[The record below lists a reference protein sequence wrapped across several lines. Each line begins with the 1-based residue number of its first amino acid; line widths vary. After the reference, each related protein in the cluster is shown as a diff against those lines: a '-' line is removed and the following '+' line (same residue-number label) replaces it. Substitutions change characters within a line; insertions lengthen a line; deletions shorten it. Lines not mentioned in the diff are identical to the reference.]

1 MVEWH
6 RRYECRGVLDPEV
19 RMIVI
24 GLTGG
29 IGTGKSEVARIFQE
43 LGAVVIN
50 ADRIGHQAY
59 TPHSEIWQEVVKA
72 FGEEIL
78 QPSGEI
84 DRKKLGSIVF
94 ADPEQL
100 ARLNQIMHPRMARM
114 VARQVEE
121 LGEQGEDVVVVEA
134 ALLFEAGWDSLV
146 GEVWSTESPEELV
159 IERLQSR
166 SGLSQEEA
174 KKRID
179 SQMSAEERISRSQ
192 VVVDNSGDLAELE
205 RVVRN
210 IWDRRVKT
218 KVEKA

>member
-1 MVEWH
+1 
-6 RRYECRGVLDPEV
+6 
-19 RMIVI
+19 MIVI

-43 LGAVVIN
+43 LGAVLIN
-50 ADRIGHQAY
+50 ADQIGHQAY

-78 QPSGEI
+78 QPNGEI

-94 ADPEQL
+94 ADPDRL
-100 ARLNQIMHPRMARM
+100 TRLNQIMHPRMARM
-114 VARQVEE
+114 VAQQVQE
-121 LGEQGEDVVVVEA
+121 LREQGADVVVVEA

-146 GEVWSTESPEELV
+146 GEVWSTESPEDLV
-159 IERLQSR
+159 IERLQTR

-179 SQMSAEERISRSQ
+179 SQMSAEERKSRSQ
-192 VVVDNSGDLAELE
+192 VVVDNSGDLVELD
-205 RVVRN
+205 RVVRS
-210 IWDRRVKT
+210 IWDRRVKA

>member
-1 MVEWH
+1 
-6 RRYECRGVLDPEV
+6 
-19 RMIVI
+19 MIVI

-50 ADRIGHQAY
+50 ADQIGHQAY
-59 TPHSEIWQEVVKA
+59 NPHSEIWHEVVKA
-72 FGEEIL
+72 FGEGIL
-78 QPSGEI
+78 EPSGEI

-100 ARLNQIMHPRMARM
+100 TRLNRIMHPRMARM
-114 VARQVEE
+114 VVQQAQE
-121 LGEQGEDVVVVEA
+121 LREQGVEVVVVEA

-146 GEVWSTESPEELV
+146 GEVWSTYSPEDLV

-166 SGLSQEEA
+166 SGLSMEEA

-179 SQMSAEERISRSQ
+179 SQMSAEERNSRSQ
-192 VVVDNSGDLAELE
+192 VVVENSGDLAELE
-205 RVVRN
+205 RIVRN
-210 IWDRRVKT
+210 IWHSRVNLT
-218 KVEKA
+218 VEKA

>member
-1 MVEWH
+1 
-6 RRYECRGVLDPEV
+6 
-19 RMIVI
+19 MIVI

-43 LGAVVIN
+43 LGAVLIN
-50 ADRIGHQAY
+50 ADQIGHQAY
-59 TPHSEIWQEVVKA
+59 NPHSEIWQEVVKA

-94 ADPEQL
+94 ADPDQL
-100 ARLNQIMHPRMARM
+100 TRLNQIMHPRMARM
-114 VARQVEE
+114 VARQVQE
-121 LGEQGEDVVVVEA
+121 LGEQGADVVVVEA

-146 GEVWSTESPEELV
+146 GEVWSTESPEDLV
-159 IERLQSR
+159 IKRLQSR

-179 SQMSAEERISRSQ
+179 SQMSAEERKSRSQ
-192 VVVDNSGDLAELE
+192 VVVDNSGDLVDLE
-205 RVVRN
+205 RVVRS
-210 IWDRRVKT
+210 IWDQRVKA

>member
-1 MVEWH
+1 
-6 RRYECRGVLDPEV
+6 
-19 RMIVI
+19 MIVI

-29 IGTGKSEVARIFQE
+29 IGTGKSEVARIIQE
-43 LGAVVIN
+43 LGAVLIN
-50 ADRIGHQAY
+50 ADQIGHEAY

-94 ADPEQL
+94 ADPDQL
-100 ARLNQIMHPRMARM
+100 TRLNRIMHPRMARM
-114 VARQVEE
+114 VAQQVEE
-121 LGEQGEDVVVVEA
+121 LREQGADVVVVEA

-146 GEVWSTESPEELV
+146 GEVWSTESPEDLV
-159 IERLQSR
+159 IQRLQSR

-179 SQMSAEERISRSQ
+179 SQMSAEERKSRSQ
-192 VVVDNSGDLAELE
+192 VVVDNSGDLLELE
-205 RVVRN
+205 RVVRG
-210 IWDRRVKT
+210 IWDRRVKG
-218 KVEKA
+218 KVEKS

>member
-1 MVEWH
+1 
-6 RRYECRGVLDPEV
+6 
-19 RMIVI
+19 MIVI

-29 IGTGKSEVARIFQE
+29 IGTGKSEVTRIFQE
-43 LGAVVIN
+43 LGAVLIN
-50 ADRIGHQAY
+50 ADQIGHQAY

-94 ADPEQL
+94 ADPDQL
-100 ARLNQIMHPRMARM
+100 TRLNQIMHPRMARM
-114 VARQVEE
+114 VAQQIQE
-121 LGEQGEDVVVVEA
+121 LGEQGADVVVVEA

-146 GEVWSTESPEELV
+146 DEVWSTESPEESV
-159 IERLQSR
+159 IKRLQSR

-179 SQMSAEERISRSQ
+179 SQMSAEERTSRSQ
-192 VVVDNSGDLAELE
+192 VVVDNSGDLVELE
-205 RVVRN
+205 RVVRS
-210 IWDRRVKT
+210 IWDNRVKA

>member
-1 MVEWH
+1 
-6 RRYECRGVLDPEV
+6 
-19 RMIVI
+19 MIVI

-43 LGAVVIN
+43 LGAVIIN
-50 ADRIGHQAY
+50 ADQIGHQAY

-78 QPSGEI
+78 QPNGEI

-94 ADPEQL
+94 ADPDQL
-100 ARLNQIMHPRMARM
+100 TRLNQIMHPRMARM
-114 VARQVEE
+114 VAQQVQE
-121 LGEQGEDVVVVEA
+121 LREQGADVVVVEA

-146 GEVWSTESPEELV
+146 GEVWSTESPENLV
-159 IERLQSR
+159 INRLQSR

-179 SQMSAEERISRSQ
+179 SQMSAEERKSRSQ
-192 VVVDNSGDLAELE
+192 VVVDNSGDLIELE
-205 RVVRN
+205 RVVRS
-210 IWDRRVKT
+210 IWDRRVKA

>member
-1 MVEWH
+1 
-6 RRYECRGVLDPEV
+6 
-19 RMIVI
+19 MIVI

-43 LGAVVIN
+43 LGAVLIN
-50 ADRIGHQAY
+50 ADQIGHQAY

-94 ADPEQL
+94 ADPDQL
-100 ARLNQIMHPRMARM
+100 TRLNQIMHPRMARM
-114 VARQVEE
+114 VARQVQE
-121 LGEQGEDVVVVEA
+121 LGEQGADVVVVEA

-146 GEVWSTESPEELV
+146 GEVWSTESPEDLV
-159 IERLQSR
+159 IKRLQSR

-179 SQMSAEERISRSQ
+179 SQMSAEERKSRSQ
-192 VVVDNSGDLAELE
+192 VVVDNSGDLVDLE
-205 RVVRN
+205 RVVRS
-210 IWDRRVKT
+210 IWDRRVKA

>member
-1 MVEWH
+1 
-6 RRYECRGVLDPEV
+6 
-19 RMIVI
+19 MIVI

-43 LGAVVIN
+43 LGAVLIN
-50 ADRIGHQAY
+50 ADQIGHQAY

-100 ARLNQIMHPRMARM
+100 TRLNQIMHPRMARM
-114 VARQVEE
+114 VAQQVQE
-121 LGEQGEDVVVVEA
+121 LGEQGADVVIVEA
-134 ALLFEAGWDSLV
+134 ALLYEAGWDSLV
-146 GEVWSTESPEELV
+146 GEVWSTESPEDLV
-159 IERLQSR
+159 IKRLQSR

-179 SQMSAEERISRSQ
+179 SQMSGEERKSRSQ
-192 VVVDNSGDLAELE
+192 VVVDNSGDLDELE
-205 RVVRN
+205 RVVRG

>member
-1 MVEWH
+1 
-6 RRYECRGVLDPEV
+6 
-19 RMIVI
+19 MIVI

-43 LGAVVIN
+43 LGAVLIN
-50 ADRIGHQAY
+50 ADQIGHQAY
-59 TPHSEIWQEVVKA
+59 NPHSEIWQEVVKA

-94 ADPEQL
+94 ADPDQL
-100 ARLNQIMHPRMARM
+100 TRLNQIMHPRMARM
-114 VARQVEE
+114 VARQVQE
-121 LGEQGEDVVVVEA
+121 LGEQGADVVVVEA

-146 GEVWSTESPEELV
+146 GEVWSTESPEDLV
-159 IERLQSR
+159 IKRLQSR

-179 SQMSAEERISRSQ
+179 SQMSAEERKSCSQ
-192 VVVDNSGDLAELE
+192 VVVDNSGDLVDLE
-205 RVVRN
+205 RVVRSM
-210 IWDRRVKT
+210 WDQRVKA

>member
-1 MVEWH
+1 
-6 RRYECRGVLDPEV
+6 
-19 RMIVI
+19 MIVI

-43 LGAVVIN
+43 LGAVLIN
-50 ADRIGHQAY
+50 ADQIGHQAY

-78 QPSGEI
+78 QPNGEI

-94 ADPEQL
+94 ADPDQL
-100 ARLNQIMHPRMARM
+100 TRLNQIMHPRMARM
-114 VARQVEE
+114 VAQQVQE
-121 LGEQGEDVVVVEA
+121 LREHGADVVVVEA

-146 GEVWSTESPEELV
+146 GEVWSTESPEYLV
-159 IERLQSR
+159 IKRLQSR

-179 SQMSAEERISRSQ
+179 SQMSGEERKSRSQ
-192 VVVDNSGDLAELE
+192 VVVDNSGDLIELE
-205 RVVRN
+205 RVVRS
-210 IWDRRVKT
+210 IWDRRVKA

>member
-1 MVEWH
+1 
-6 RRYECRGVLDPEV
+6 
-19 RMIVI
+19 MIVI

-43 LGAVVIN
+43 LGAVLIN
-50 ADRIGHQAY
+50 ADQIGHQAY

-78 QPSGEI
+78 QPNGEI

-94 ADPEQL
+94 ADPDQL
-100 ARLNQIMHPRMARM
+100 TRLNRIMHPRMARI
-114 VARQVEE
+114 VAQQVQE
-121 LGEQGEDVVVVEA
+121 LREQGADVVVVEA
-134 ALLFEAGWDSLV
+134 ALLFVAGWDSLV
-146 GEVWSTESPEELV
+146 GEVWSTESPENLV
-159 IERLQSR
+159 IKRLQSR

-174 KKRID
+174 RKRID
-179 SQMSAEERISRSQ
+179 SQMSAEERKSRSQ

-205 RVVRN
+205 RVVRS
-210 IWDRRVKT
+210 IWDRRVNA

>member
-1 MVEWH
+1 
-6 RRYECRGVLDPEV
+6 
-19 RMIVI
+19 MIVI

-43 LGAVVIN
+43 LGAVLIN
-50 ADRIGHQAY
+50 ADQIGHQAY
-59 TPHSEIWQEVVKA
+59 NPHSEIWQEVVKA

-94 ADPEQL
+94 ADPDQL
-100 ARLNQIMHPRMARM
+100 TRLNQIMHPRMARM
-114 VARQVEE
+114 VARQVQE
-121 LGEQGEDVVVVEA
+121 LGEQGADVVVVEA

-146 GEVWSTESPEELV
+146 GEVWSTESPEDLV
-159 IERLQSR
+159 TKRLQSR

-179 SQMSAEERISRSQ
+179 SQMSAEERKSRSQ
-192 VVVDNSGDLAELE
+192 VVVDNSGDLVDLE
-205 RVVRN
+205 KVVRS
-210 IWDRRVKT
+210 IWDQRVKA

>member
-1 MVEWH
+1 
-6 RRYECRGVLDPEV
+6 
-19 RMIVI
+19 MIVI

-43 LGAVVIN
+43 LGAVLIN
-50 ADRIGHQAY
+50 ADQIGHQAY
-59 TPHSEIWQEVVKA
+59 NPHSEIWQEVVKA

-94 ADPEQL
+94 ADPDQL
-100 ARLNQIMHPRMARM
+100 TRLNQIMHPRMARM
-114 VARQVEE
+114 VARQVQE
-121 LGEQGEDVVVVEA
+121 LGEQGADVVVVEA

-146 GEVWSTESPEELV
+146 GEVWSTESPEDLV
-159 IERLQSR
+159 IKRLQSR

-179 SQMSAEERISRSQ
+179 SQMSAEERKSRSQ
-192 VVVDNSGDLAELE
+192 VVVDNSGDLVDLE
-205 RVVRN
+205 KVVRS
-210 IWDRRVKT
+210 IWDQRVKA

>member
-1 MVEWH
+1 
-6 RRYECRGVLDPEV
+6 
-19 RMIVI
+19 MIVI

-29 IGTGKSEVARIFQE
+29 IGTGKSEVTRIFQE
-43 LGAVVIN
+43 LGAVLIN
-50 ADRIGHQAY
+50 ADQIGHQAY

-94 ADPEQL
+94 ADPDQL
-100 ARLNQIMHPRMARM
+100 TRLNQIMHPRMARM
-114 VARQVEE
+114 VAQQIQE
-121 LGEQGEDVVVVEA
+121 LREQGEDVVVVEA

-146 GEVWSTESPEELV
+146 DEVWSTESPEESV
-159 IERLQSR
+159 IKRLQSR

-179 SQMSAEERISRSQ
+179 SQMSAEERTSRSQ
-192 VVVDNSGDLAELE
+192 VVVDNSGDLVELE
-205 RVVRN
+205 RVVRS
-210 IWDRRVKT
+210 IWDNRVKA

>member
-1 MVEWH
+1 
-6 RRYECRGVLDPEV
+6 
-19 RMIVI
+19 MIVI

-29 IGTGKSEVARIFQE
+29 IGTGKSEVTRIFQE
-43 LGAVVIN
+43 LGAVLIN
-50 ADRIGHQAY
+50 ADQIGHQAY

-78 QPSGEI
+78 QPGGEI

-94 ADPEQL
+94 ADPDQL
-100 ARLNQIMHPRMARM
+100 TRLNQIMHPRMARM
-114 VARQVEE
+114 VAQQIQE
-121 LGEQGEDVVVVEA
+121 LREQGEDVVVVEA

-146 GEVWSTESPEELV
+146 DEVWSTESPEESV
-159 IERLQSR
+159 IKRLQSR

-179 SQMSAEERISRSQ
+179 SQMSAEERTSRSQ
-192 VVVDNSGDLAELE
+192 VVVDNSGDLVELE
-205 RVVRN
+205 RVVRS
-210 IWDRRVKT
+210 IWDNRVKA

>member
-1 MVEWH
+1 
-6 RRYECRGVLDPEV
+6 
-19 RMIVI
+19 MIVI

-29 IGTGKSEVARIFQE
+29 IGTGKSEVTRIFQE
-43 LGAVVIN
+43 LGAVLIN
-50 ADRIGHQAY
+50 ADQIGHQAY

-78 QPSGEI
+78 QPGGEI

-94 ADPEQL
+94 ADPDQL
-100 ARLNQIMHPRMARM
+100 TRLNQIMHPRMARM
-114 VARQVEE
+114 VAQQIQE
-121 LGEQGEDVVVVEA
+121 LREQGEDVVVVEA

-146 GEVWSTESPEELV
+146 DEVWSTESPEESV
-159 IERLQSR
+159 IKRLQSR

-179 SQMSAEERISRSQ
+179 SQMSAEERTSRSQ
-192 VVVDNSGDLAELE
+192 VVVDNSGDLVELE
-205 RVVRN
+205 RVVRS
-210 IWDRRVKT
+210 IWDHRVKA

>member
-1 MVEWH
+1 
-6 RRYECRGVLDPEV
+6 
-19 RMIVI
+19 MIVI

-29 IGTGKSEVARIFQE
+29 IGTGKSEVTRIFQE
-43 LGAVVIN
+43 LGAVLIN
-50 ADRIGHQAY
+50 ADQIGHQAY

-78 QPSGEI
+78 QPGGEI

-94 ADPEQL
+94 ADPDQL
-100 ARLNQIMHPRMARM
+100 TRLNQIMHPRMARM
-114 VARQVEE
+114 VAQQIQE
-121 LGEQGEDVVVVEA
+121 LREQGEDVVVVEA

-146 GEVWSTESPEELV
+146 DEVWSTESPEES
-159 IERLQSR
+159 IIKRLQSR

-179 SQMSAEERISRSQ
+179 SQMSAEERTSRSQ
-192 VVVDNSGDLAELE
+192 VVVDNSGDLVELE
-205 RVVRN
+205 RVVRS
-210 IWDRRVKT
+210 IWDHRVKA